1 MKLIPV
7 SENTKKIIN
16 DSPYSEKVEQILD
29 QALKE
34 MEVIDASPDE
44 TQVEVLT
51 NHLAEMVNRSETGET
66 LEEVDIAMFHSLS
79 QDSLDAADRVAKRIG
94 NLNEQEK
101 YILAV
106 HFEVAKN

>member
-7 SENTKKIIN
+7 SENTKRIIN
-16 DSPYSEKVEQILD
+16 DSPYSEKVQQILD

-66 LEEVDIAMFHSLS
+66 LEEVDIEMFHSLS